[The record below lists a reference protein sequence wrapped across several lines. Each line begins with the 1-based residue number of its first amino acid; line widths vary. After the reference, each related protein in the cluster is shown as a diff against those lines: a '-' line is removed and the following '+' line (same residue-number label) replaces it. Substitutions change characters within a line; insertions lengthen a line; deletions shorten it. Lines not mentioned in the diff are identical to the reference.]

1 MERVEPILPIET
13 ERLILRSLRA
23 DDLEA
28 LHAYES
34 REDVARWL
42 YWGPR
47 SADEVRERLE
57 RKLAFRSIAV
67 EGDVLSLGITR
78 KGSDALIGDLVLALI
93 SEEHRAGEIGF
104 IVHPDHQGH
113 GYATE
118 AGEAVLRIAF
128 EDAGLHRVIGRT
140 EARNVGSARTLE
152 KLGMR
157 LEAHL
162 VENEWVKGEWQSELV
177 YAILDREWRER
188 HGAPTTREEVEP
200 RVALIADAD
209 GLDAEAR
216 AVLERVV
223 ETRGSLLRPFQV
235 LLHAPPLA
243 ARVAELG
250 EVVRFGSELED
261 ADRELATLATGRARR
276 CPFVWTSHLD
286 AARAAGVDPDAIAL
300 LERDGRGTGPRGA
313 AIVAY
318 VNELCATG
326 RVTGPTFDAA
336 EGWLGERGVVEL
348 ALTVGY
354 YTMLGDTMGAV
365 GAC

>member
-1 MERVEPILPIET
+1 LERVEPILPIET
-13 ERLILRSLRA
+13 ERLILRPLRA
-23 DDLEA
+23 DDVEA

-57 RKLAFRSIAV
+57 RKLGFRSIAA

-93 SEEHRAGEIGF
+93 SEQHRTGEIGF
-104 IVHPDHQGH
+104 IVHPDQQGQ

-177 YAILDREWRER
+177 YAILEREWRER
-188 HGAPTTREEVEP
+188 QGEPTTT
-200 RVALIADAD
+200 ADA
-209 GLDAEAR
+209 G
-216 AVLERVV
+216 
-223 ETRGSLLRPFQV
+223 
-235 LLHAPPLA
+235 
-243 ARVAELG
+243 
-250 EVVRFGSELED
+250 
-261 ADRELATLATGRARR
+261 
-276 CPFVWTSHLD
+276 
-286 AARAAGVDPDAIAL
+286 
-300 LERDGRGTGPRGA
+300 GPRIPLISNAGTA
-313 AIVAY
+313 F
-318 VNELCATG
+318 
-326 RVTGPTFDAA
+326 PT
-336 EGWLGERGVVEL
+336 RPRSI
-348 ALTVGY
+348 
-354 YTMLGDTMGAV
+354 
-365 GAC
+365 